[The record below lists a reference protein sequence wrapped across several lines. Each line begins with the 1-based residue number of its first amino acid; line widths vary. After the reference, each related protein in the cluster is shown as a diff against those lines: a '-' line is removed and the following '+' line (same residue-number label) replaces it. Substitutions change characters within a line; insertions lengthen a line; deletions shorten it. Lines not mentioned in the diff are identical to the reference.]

1 MKALAQHPW
10 LGVLTRLVVGGIFI
24 YASLDKILHPE
35 GFARI
40 IFNYHLVPAP
50 LINLVA
56 IVLPWVEFGAG
67 LFLVL
72 GIWPR
77 ASGFILTGL
86 VVIFLIALSVNWL
99 RGVNLE
105 CGCFSVSGKGKSAI
119 GELIVRDIVLLLLAL
134 QTTFWARPKAWLTD
148 RA

>member
-1 MKALAQHPW
+1 MKTWAQHPW

-24 YASLDKILHPE
+24 YASLDKILHPDQ
-35 GFARI
+35 FARI
-40 IFNYHLVPAP
+40 VFNYHLVPAS
-50 LINLVA
+50 LINLFA
-56 IVLPWVEFGAG
+56 IALPWVEFGAG
-67 LFLVL
+67 VFLVL

-77 ASGFILTGL
+77 ASGFILTAL
-86 VVIFLIALSVNWL
+86 VVVFLVALSINWL

-105 CGCFSVSGKGKSAI
+105 CGCFTVSSKAKGAI
-119 GELIVRDIVLLLLAL
+119 GELVVRDLVLLLLAL